1 MQTPPFIAQYIDPL
15 LQSSGLWFI
24 ARLSL
29 AVVFIASGA
38 AKVID
43 FRGGVAEMR
52 AAGLEPAILINIAVA
67 TLMLAGSVLI
77 LSLIHI

>member
-38 AKVID
+38 AKGSI
-43 FRGGVAEMR
+43 FG
-52 AAGLEPAILINIAVA
+52 AGWQKCARP
-67 TLMLAGSVLI
+67 GS
-77 LSLIHI
+77 SRPSSSTSRWQR

>member
-29 AVVFIASGA
+29 AVCSLL
-38 AKVID
+38 
-43 FRGGVAEMR
+43 R
-52 AAGLEPAILINIAVA
+52 APPR
-67 TLMLAGSVLI
+67 
-77 LSLIHI
+77 